1 MESLLL
7 DGDCD
12 VQDLVGGDE
21 AGHAMPHRCE
31 GQDAGGRAVGR
42 RLTMVT
48 WCSDFFQSPEINMR
62 SISLLTYRRCRIPA
76 RTGGR
81 SVG

>member
-12 VQDLVGGDE
+12 VQNLVGGDE
-21 AGHAMPHRCE
+21 ATHAMAHRCE

-48 WCSDFFQSPEINMR
+48 WRSDFLKPRNKHTEHLI
-62 SISLLTYRRCRIPA
+62 TYV
-76 RTGGR
+76 
-81 SVG
+81 S